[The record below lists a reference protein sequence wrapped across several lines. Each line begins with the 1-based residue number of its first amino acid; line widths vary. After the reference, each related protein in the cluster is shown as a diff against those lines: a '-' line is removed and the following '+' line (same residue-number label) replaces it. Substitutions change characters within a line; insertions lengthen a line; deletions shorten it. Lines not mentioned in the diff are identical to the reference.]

1 MVKYNRLFRV
11 GFVFMYTNIKIEDM
25 PVYERPFEKYGRIGI
40 EALSDT
46 ELLALIL
53 RNGTKN
59 TGCLGLCREVLKLGG
74 DSLTGLY
81 GLSDKELCKI
91 SGIGPVK
98 AVKLQAVCEL
108 ARRMAKTKRPHDE
121 PLDSAKKI
129 SERYMEDMRHLKEE
143 HVLLILLDT
152 KFRPIKEIT
161 VGIGSV
167 DRTVLRPREIFIRA
181 LKYDAVN
188 IILLHNHPSGD
199 PSPSRADI
207 AVTEKIIKASSIV
220 GIPLADHIIIG
231 DCSYVSMREND
242 IVNFEP

>member
-1 MVKYNRLFRV
+1 
-11 GFVFMYTNIKIEDM
+11 
-25 PVYERPFEKYGRIGI
+25 
-40 EALSDT
+40 
-46 ELLALIL
+46 
-53 RNGTKN
+53 
-59 TGCLGLCREVLKLGG
+59 
-74 DSLTGLY
+74 
-81 GLSDKELCKI
+81 
-91 SGIGPVK
+91 
-98 AVKLQAVCEL
+98 
-108 ARRMAKTKRPHDE
+108 
-121 PLDSAKKI
+121 
-129 SERYMEDMRHLKEE
+129 MEDMRHLKEE
-143 HVLLILLDT
+143 DVLLILLDT